1 MVDGFGA
8 AFQFAIQDT
17 AAVENI
23 IAAIKG
29 LRNGADN
36 TGKLVLSTYSAGVIG
51 DRVEINATGLSPFA
65 SDGLALGSTTL
76 MWSDLFL
83 ASGGVI
89 NFNNG
94 NATLTH
100 SAGLITSNV
109 ALSLGTSNA
118 FTTGTIELGAASDT
132 TISRVSAGVIAVEG
146 VNVLLNGGALGTPS
160 SGTLTNCTGLPVAGI
175 TSSTSTALGVGSLEL
190 GAASDTT
197 LSRTA
202 AGILAVEGEVL
213 NGYTTTAT
221 AAGTTT
227 LTITATRVQY
237 FTGSTTQT
245 VKLPTTSVVLGQTYV
260 IKNNSTGSVTVQSSG
275 ANTIVV
281 LGAGQ
286 AATFTALAATP
297 TTAANWD
304 FTLVEAT
311 GNNNA
316 ITASANAATINLA
329 LPRSR
334 QKRAPLSLSS
344 QRDGK
349 NISKTYPSSLFSSQD
364 RRKHCLLATVS

>member
-1 MVDGFGA
+1 MFK
-8 AFQFAIQDT
+8 
-17 AAVENI
+17 VE
-23 IAAIKG
+23 
-29 LRNGADN
+29 
-36 TGKLVLSTYSAGVIG
+36 V
-51 DRVEINATGLSPFA
+51 
-65 SDGLALGSTTL
+65 
-76 MWSDLFL
+76 
-83 ASGGVI
+83 
-89 NFNNG
+89 
-94 NATLTH
+94 
-100 SAGLITSNV
+100 
-109 ALSLGTSNA
+109 
-118 FTTGTIELGAASDT
+118 
-132 TISRVSAGVIAVEG
+132 
-146 VNVLLNGGALGTPS
+146 
-160 SGTLTNCTGLPVAGI
+160 
-175 TSSTSTALGVGSLEL
+175 
-190 GAASDTT
+190 
-197 LSRTA
+197 
-202 AGILAVEGEVL
+202 EVL

-329 LPRSR
+329 YKNNTVTNNSAATLTITLPTAGAVDGEMRVVR
-334 QKRAPLSLSS
+334 V
-344 QRDGK
+344 RD
-349 NISKTYPSSLFSSQD
+349 FSAVAQTITWVNTENS
-364 RRKHCLLATVS
+364 TVSAPVTSNGSTTLPITAGFQYNAATSKWRCIASA